1 MKDLTMT
8 HFAKRL
14 LIATATV
21 GVLVASAG
29 AWAYGNKH
37 TGCQGMGDGP
47 RAERMQKKMAQHQ
60 QRLKE
65 ALKLTPE
72 QEAAWKAYTTA
83 LQAQKKERPS
93 LDRAEWAK
101 LTTPERMD
109 KMLALRTEREAHMRQ
124 HMDAT
129 KAFYATLTAQQQQV
143 FDQQHTKKGRH
154 HHGTDDGRGEHH
166 RSHHGQS

>member
-1 MKDLTMT
+1 MKGLTMT

-29 AWAYGNKH
+29 AWAYGSKH

-47 RAERMQKKMAQHQ
+47 RAEGMQKKMAQHQ

-83 LQAQKKERPS
+83 LQAQKKERPN

-143 FDQQHTKKGRH
+143 FDQQHTRKGRH
-154 HHGTDDGRGEHH
+154 GHASETGHSEPRMG
-166 RSHHGQS
+166 HHGQS